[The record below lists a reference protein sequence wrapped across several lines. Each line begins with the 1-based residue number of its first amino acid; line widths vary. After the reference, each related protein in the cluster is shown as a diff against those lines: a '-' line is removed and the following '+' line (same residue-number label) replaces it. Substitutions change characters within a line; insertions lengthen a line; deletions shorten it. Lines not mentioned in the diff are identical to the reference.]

1 MGMGMTITERLALI
15 RENGVIAIL
24 RARDAEGLLIAAGV
38 LLEGGVRVVEVTMTT
53 AGALE
58 VISAAR
64 QQYGDELLFGAG
76 SVLDE
81 ETARAAILAG
91 AQFIVAPTLK
101 QETIVMGQR
110 YGVPVIPGCY
120 TPTECLTALEY
131 GAPMIKLFPA
141 SIGGPAYV
149 KALLAPLPQL
159 QMIPVG
165 GVGLDN
171 VADYIRAGAVAVGVG
186 SELVNQQLL
195 DGGNLD
201 AIQRRAAAFVA
212 EVQKGRD
219 LAN

>member
-1 MGMGMTITERLALI
+1 MASTITERLDII
-15 RENGVIAIL
+15 RETGVIAIL
-24 RARDAEGLLIAAGV
+24 RARDAEGLLKAAGA

-58 VISAAR
+58 VIGAVR
-64 QQYGDELLFGAG
+64 RHYGDKLLFGAG
-76 SVLDE
+76 SVLDG

-120 TPTECLTALEY
+120 TPTECLAALEY
-131 GAPMIKLFPA
+131 GAQMLKLFPA

-149 KALLAPLPQL
+149 RALLAPLPQL

-171 VADYIRAGAVAVGVG
+171 VANYIRAGAVAVGVG
-186 SELVNQQLL
+186 TELVSQKML
-195 DGGNLD
+195 DEGNLD
-201 AIQRRAAAFVA
+201 VIRRRAAAFVE

-219 LAN
+219 SVT